1 MTYVVT
7 DLASVVA
14 TLAGYRSNAE
24 AARVVKQAVERVGS
38 PDAHYS
44 FLDDALEIEAP
55 SLEAAQDI
63 WDRIWAH
70 VKAQVNGSKGL
81 SQAA

>member
-24 AARVVKQAVERVGS
+24 AARVIKEAVKRVGS

-44 FLDDALEIEAP
+44 FLDDALEIQAP
-55 SLEAAQDI
+55 TIDAAHCL
-63 WDRIWAH
+63 WDRIWAD